1 MKNNKKIKIH
11 VKNNHW
17 AAGSFPTDAEG
28 EKVFTIK
35 NSHFEKAF
43 EKFPEI
49 KEKVEIF
56 IDWDEDNFNS
66 SMSNSDILLTWNF
79 PTSNLKKVSPNLK
92 WIHCISA
99 GIEHLLPLD
108 WMFEGLVL
116 TNNSGVHS
124 KKAGEYGLMSVLMLH
139 NHIPKIVSN
148 QKNKKFVS
156 LFSTP
161 IAGKT
166 IVVVGT
172 GNLGRSMIR
181 LLAPLSPKIIGVNR
195 KGGSVDGCS
204 KVITV
209 DKIDSILPFN
219 FPGLGLIAIISL
231 ITLIGYLGS
240 VIIASPINAFFQRI
254 LNRAPLLKTIY
265 TSVKDMMNTFVGK
278 KKGFSEPVLVKV
290 YEKTGDFNG
299 INGIA
304 YLDKEKVF
312 CQGEG
317 PPPRIIKIDA
327 IGWPYWPEG
336 YLEKFWKSGKSF
348 GVGTARDM
356 PFLA

>member
-1 MKNNKKIKIH
+1 MKNNKNIKIH

-66 SMSNSDILLTWNF
+66 SMSNANILLTWNF

-166 IVVVGT
+166 IVVIGT
-172 GNLGRSMIR
+172 GNLGGAMIR
-181 LLAPLSPKIIGVNR
+181 LLAPLGPKIIGVNR
-195 KGGSVDGCS
+195 KGETVNGCS

-209 DKIDSILPFN
+209 DKIDSILPEADILYLAMPETPETKN
-219 FPGLGLIAIISL
+219 LISL
-231 ITLIGYLGS
+231 KRLD
-240 VIIASPINAFFQRI
+240 
-254 LNRAPLLKTIY
+254 LLKPSCGIVNIGRQSTMDYNALCEKLRANKIRGAILDVFSPEPIELNSKLWEVPNLIITPHVSADDAESY
-265 TSVKDMMNTFVGK
+265 ISLTLDLFIKNLQLFISNKKLVNQIDKDF
-278 KKGFSEPVLVKV
+278 
-290 YEKTGDFNG
+290 
-299 INGIA
+299 
-304 YLDKEKVF
+304 
-312 CQGEG
+312 
-317 PPPRIIKIDA
+317 
-327 IGWPYWPEG
+327 G
-336 YLEKFWKSGKSF
+336 Y
-348 GVGTARDM
+348 
-356 PFLA
+356 

>member
-1 MKNNKKIKIH
+1 MKNSNKKIKIH

-17 AAGSFPTDAEG
+17 AAGSFPVDAEG

-124 KKAGEYGLMSVLMLH
+124 KKAGEYGLMSVLMLQ
-139 NHIPKIVSN
+139 NHMPKIITN
-148 QKNKKFVS
+148 QKDKKFVS
-156 LFSTP
+156 LFSNP

-172 GNLGRSMIR
+172 GSLGSSMIKHV
-181 LLAPLSPKIIGVNR
+181 APLGANIIGVNK
-195 KGGSVDGCS
+195 KGGMVEGCS
-204 KVITV
+204 KVVTTE
-209 DKIDSILPFN
+209 KIDSVLPEADILYLALPETPETKN
-219 FPGLGLIAIISL
+219 LI
-231 ITLIGYLGS
+231 
-240 VIIASPINAFFQRI
+240 
-254 LNRAPLLKTIY
+254 NRKRLSLLKSSCGVVNIGRQSTMDYEALCEKLNNKELSGAILDVFTHEPIEDSSKLWDIPNLVITPHVSSDDHGSY
-265 TSVKDMMNTFVGK
+265 VKMTLDLFVKNLKLFISNK
-278 KKGFSEPVLVKV
+278 KLV
-290 YEKTGDFNG
+290 NQ
-299 INGIA
+299 I
-304 YLDKEKVF
+304 DK
-312 CQGEG
+312 
-317 PPPRIIKIDA
+317 DL
-327 IGWPYWPEG
+327 G
-336 YLEKFWKSGKSF
+336 Y
-348 GVGTARDM
+348 
-356 PFLA
+356 